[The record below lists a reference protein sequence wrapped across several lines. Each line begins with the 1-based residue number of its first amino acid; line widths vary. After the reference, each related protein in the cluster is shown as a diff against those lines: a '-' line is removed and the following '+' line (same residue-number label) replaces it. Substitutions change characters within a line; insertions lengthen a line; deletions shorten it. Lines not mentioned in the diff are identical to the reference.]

1 MLLTDP
7 SIGEQ
12 KVSEGLELVIFF
24 SPGYLRSDE
33 TPIDSVLIKYFL
45 LREDLFKNRM
55 LWAYFRIAIFS
66 LIL

>member
-7 SIGEQ
+7 SVGEQ

-24 SPGYLRSDE
+24 SPGYLRSDK

-55 LWAYFRIAIFS
+55 LWAYFRIAVFS